1 MASYKLI
8 ILAPSTGGK
17 STLMRY
23 LREHS
28 PNLPVYEIDEE
39 VIKENGNEWP
49 KDNRYKDKVLIPKIS
64 KRIIELDEA
73 IFLASYIPDEILK
86 EAKAKG
92 FKVIVLD
99 LSLDELKRR
108 NKQRMAEE
116 AYADSSSWLELQR
129 NTNLRL
135 IKEGIAD
142 LVIDGHQSTEEIAR
156 EICLLD

>member
-1 MASYKLI
+1 MKLI

-28 PNLPVYEIDEE
+28 PELPIYEIDEE
-39 VIKENGNEWP
+39 IMKENGNEWP
-49 KDNRYKDKVLIPKIS
+49 KDNKHKDKALIPRIS

-73 IFLASYIPDEILK
+73 IFFASYVPDELLR
-86 EAKAKG
+86 EAKTKG
-92 FKVIVLD
+92 FKIIVLD

-108 NKQRMAEE
+108 NKQRMEEE
-116 AYADSSSWLELQR
+116 AYDDSSSWLELQR

-135 IKEGIAD
+135 IEDGIAE
-142 LVIDGHQSTEEIAR
+142 LVIDGHKSIEGIAE
-156 EICLLD
+156 EICLLSS